1 MGLFEKFSLPIS
13 FTKKKTLG
21 ISAPV
26 DSPILGQTIPYKT
39 IATFDLKV
47 EKPKY
52 IGDIPEATVKF
63 YPLD

>member
-1 MGLFEKFSLPIS
+1 MIFIKIGTT
-13 FTKKKTLG
+13 FTKKMTLG
-21 ISAPV
+21 ISAPIE
-26 DSPILGQTIPYKT
+26 SPVLGQTRSYKT

-52 IGDIPEATVKF
+52 LGDIPEATVKF

>member
-13 FTKKKTLG
+13 FSKKKTLS
-21 ISAPV
+21 IAAPV
-26 DSPILGQTIPYKT
+26 ESPIMGQTIPYKT

-52 IGDIPEATVKF
+52 LGDIPDATIKF

>member
-21 ISAPV
+21 ISAPIE
-26 DSPILGQTIPYKT
+26 SPVLGQTISYKT

-52 IGDIPEATVKF
+52 LGDIPEATVKF

>member
-26 DSPILGQTIPYKT
+26 ESPILGQTMPYKT

-47 EKPKY
+47 EKPYMLAIYQKLLLNF
-52 IGDIPEATVKF
+52 IH
-63 YPLD
+63 

>member
-13 FTKKKTLG
+13 FNKKKTLG
-21 ISAPV
+21 ISAPIE
-26 DSPILGQTIPYKT
+26 SPILGQTMPYKT

-52 IGDIPEATVKF
+52 VGDIPEATVKF

>member
-21 ISAPV
+21 IAAPIE
-26 DSPILGQTIPYKT
+26 SPVLGQTIAYKT

>member
-1 MGLFEKFSLPIS
+1 MSFFEKFSLPIS
-13 FTKKKTLG
+13 FSKKKTLG

-26 DSPILGQTIPYKT
+26 ESPILGQTIPYKT
-39 IATFDLKV
+39 IATFDLTV

-52 IGDIPEATVKF
+52 IGDIPDATVKF

>member
-13 FTKKKTLG
+13 FAKKKTLG
-21 ISAPV
+21 ISAPIE
-26 DSPILGQTIPYKT
+26 SPILGQTIPYKS

>member
-13 FTKKKTLG
+13 FTKKKTLA
-21 ISAPV
+21 IPAPV
-26 DSPILGQTIPYKT
+26 ESPILGQTISYKT

-52 IGDIPEATVKF
+52 IGDIPDATVKF

>member
-21 ISAPV
+21 ISASIE
-26 DSPILGQTIPYKT
+26 SPILGQTIPYKT

-52 IGDIPEATVKF
+52 VGDIPEATVKF

>member
-26 DSPILGQTIPYKT
+26 ESPILGQTMPYKT

>member
-1 MGLFEKFSLPIS
+1 MGFLEKFSLPIL
-13 FTKKKTLG
+13 FNKKKTLA
-21 ISAPV
+21 ISAPIE
-26 DSPILGQTIPYKT
+26 SPILGQTIPYKT